1 MKTLLYPE
9 FERLEY
15 TDAPEPEAQAGEVL
29 LKVAAVGICGSELE
43 AFRRRS
49 PRRVPP
55 LILGHEFC
63 GTIAALGFGVTGFSV
78 GERVISNAVIGC
90 GACVRCANGR
100 PHLCGSRE
108 LFGMTRAGA
117 FAEYVTVPAKAL
129 LAWPENMPAAVAA
142 LAEPLANGVHMARL
156 TAHLRPQT
164 VLIIGPGPI
173 SLMAQQAFA
182 AIHGS
187 VVYTADLSA
196 ERRAVAERLG
206 AKAVFDPR
214 AVDTVAAIRDAT
226 NGEGVDLVIDA
237 VGSGIT
243 KPQSLAAARPGGAAV
258 WIGLHENEVTLNSY
272 EVTLPERQIFG
283 TYSASQNEMAEAIAL
298 LASGKIETESWVKSF
313 PLWQGAAAFY
323 RMLGGSGANI
333 KAVLIP

>member
-15 TDAPEPEAQAGEVL
+15 TDAPEPEPQAGEVL

-63 GTIAALGFGVTGFSV
+63 GTIAALGSGVTGFSA

-90 GACVRCANGR
+90 GACVRCKNGR
-100 PHLCGSRE
+100 PHLCANRE

-129 LAWPENMPAAVAA
+129 LAWPASLPASLAA
-142 LAEPLANGVHMARL
+142 LAEPLANGVHMARM
-156 TAHLRPQT
+156 TAPLRPQT
-164 VLIIGPGPI
+164 VLVIGAGPI
-173 SLMAQQAFA
+173 GLMAQQAFA

-187 VVYTADLSA
+187 VVYAADLSA
-196 ERRAVAERLG
+196 ERRATAERLG

-214 AVDTVAAIRDAT
+214 AMDTVAAIRDAT
-226 NGEGVDLVIDA
+226 NGEGADLVIDA
-237 VGSGIT
+237 VGSRIT
-243 KPQSLAAARPGGAAV
+243 RPQSLAAARPGGAAV
-258 WIGLHENEVTLNSY
+258 WIGLHENEVTLDSY

-283 TYSASQNEMAEAIAL
+283 SYSASQAEMAEAIDL

-313 PLWQGAAAFY
+313 LLSKGAEAFSL
-323 RMLGGSGANI
+323 MLRADGDNI
-333 KAVLIP
+333 KAVLLP